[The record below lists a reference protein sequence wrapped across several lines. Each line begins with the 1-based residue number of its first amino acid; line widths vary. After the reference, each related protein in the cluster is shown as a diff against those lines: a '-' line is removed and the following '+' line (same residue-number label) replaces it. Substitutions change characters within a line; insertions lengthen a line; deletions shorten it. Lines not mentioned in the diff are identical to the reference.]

1 MKPLHGDAAPLYN
14 AVFEAEVQLA
24 TDAYELV
31 SSLRSEV
38 SALESQRAAL
48 QSRIDRLEDASA
60 VTINMS
66 TKSSGLEK
74 GGGEPVAVAI
84 GNSFAEVPH
93 EDAVAPSRAS
103 VFLDAWRTGRRGQAD
118 RKARAAAILLQAL
131 KGEHSQPTRPSSQ
144 VSTDATPKQTAGDAK
159 LSDLAVA
166 ASLTRESSQCAQ
178 EAFVSRRF
186 WE

>member
-84 GNSFAEVPH
+84 GNSFAEVPRQ
-93 EDAVAPSRAS
+93 DAVAPSSAS
-103 VFLDAWRTGRRGQAD
+103 VFLDAWRTGQAD

-131 KGEHSQPTRPSSQ
+131 KSEHSQPTRPSSQ
-144 VSTDATPKQTAGDAK
+144 VPTDATPKQTAGGAK